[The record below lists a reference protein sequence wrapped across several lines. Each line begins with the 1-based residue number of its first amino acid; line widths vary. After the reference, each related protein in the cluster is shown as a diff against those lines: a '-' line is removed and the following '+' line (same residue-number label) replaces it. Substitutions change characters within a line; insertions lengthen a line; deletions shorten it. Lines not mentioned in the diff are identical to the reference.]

1 MILVNRIG
9 AILLLLVFV
18 LLLNMACGGDSGT
31 TPTATEEAEQE
42 PAVQETQD
50 APDEPEA
57 QDSTEEE
64 GEKELQWRTPPEMEI
79 DSSKAYNATF
89 KMENGTEFVVEL
101 YAGKVPVTVNNFVFL
116 ARQGY
121 YDGTTFHRV
130 IPGFMAQAG
139 DPSGTGSGGPGY
151 AFDNEFHPDL
161 SHVGPGILSMA
172 NSGIRNGSGT
182 NGSQFFITFT
192 ETKHL
197 DGLNPNG
204 TPKDCTVRG
213 ASCHSVFG
221 KVIEG
226 MNAVLEI
233 STRDPQRDRDPGDRI
248 ESVTITER

>member
-42 PAVQETQD
+42 PAGQETQD

-64 GEKELQWRTPPEMEI
+64 GEKVLQWRNPPEMEI
-79 DSSKAYNATF
+79 DSSKAYTAMF

-101 YAGKVPVTVNNFVFL
+101 YADKVPVTVNNFVFL

-139 DPSGTGSGGPGY
+139 DPSGRDRAAPATPSTTSSIRTSPTLALGSSRWQMPGFGTGAAPTEASSSSRSRKP
-151 AFDNEFHPDL
+151 
-161 SHVGPGILSMA
+161 SISMA
-172 NSGIRNGSGT
+172 
-182 NGSQFFITFT
+182 
-192 ETKHL
+192 
-197 DGLNPNG
+197 
-204 TPKDCTVRG
+204 
-213 ASCHSVFG
+213 
-221 KVIEG
+221 
-226 MNAVLEI
+226 
-233 STRDPQRDRDPGDRI
+233 STRMARRR
-248 ESVTITER
+248 TAR